1 MTCASLG
8 FLKQR
13 LLGSTSVLQ
22 ALPAKP
28 KRQHPR
34 DSARSR
40 RRPGAG
46 GGLST
51 DLFRVEPLEP
61 RLLLSADL
69 APHAQ
74 DAILTGLA
82 HFTQDVQKLNTNTTA
97 DAHLPFINLPVA
109 NIANFGSLATTL
121 QTAVGNYFA
130 HSNTPTVNTQ
140 GLADALRALPAT
152 GGNVALSSNGTVETL
167 TLSLNS
173 NIDPAPYVLDLSG
186 VHAGLDVKTGGNA
199 NIEVSGSRSLA
210 LSFSIDTANDSF
222 SVASPSFKADIS
234 ESGVDPNFNLKFGG
248 VNAATSGATAD
259 LSATLAGSL
268 HGPTG
273 SGDGSDRRANGGI
286 RRKCRERGDY

>member
-140 GLADALRALPAT
+140 GLADALEALPAT
-152 GGNVALSSNGTVETL
+152 GGNVALQQQRDGR
-167 TLSLNS
+167 
-173 NIDPAPYVLDLSG
+173 DPDPVAQFQHRSG
-186 VHAGLDVKTGGNA
+186 ALRA
-199 NIEVSGSRSLA
+199 RSLRRA
-210 LSFSIDTANDSF
+210 CGPRREDGRERQYRGFGLAVVRPCRSASTRQMT
-222 SVASPSFKADIS
+222 ASPWRRRLSRQTSPRAASIRIS
-234 ESGVDPNFNLKFGG
+234 
-248 VNAATSGATAD
+248 
-259 LSATLAGSL
+259 
-268 HGPTG
+268 
-273 SGDGSDRRANGGI
+273 I
-286 RRKCRERGDY
+286 